1 MHTPLGIVRARRP
14 APSGLTGFLHQL
26 PAFAGHPPDAV
37 VDLGDLAETRSA
49 SRGEVLWQPGDKGD
63 TVVIVR
69 SGVVLLRRDVGEHGV
84 TLDVCGRGAF
94 LGLAPGPRDH
104 EAVVHDG
111 GTLLVVPRSSFD
123 AWLVDHAELA
133 PAMVGLAAAQAQR
146 MASRLTLVSM
156 HGARARLALLLLD
169 LADRFGV
176 RDSRGV
182 IVDVRLTHR
191 EMAALIGATRE
202 TVSVAIVELRNAG
215 VVETE
220 ARRVVVVDEAALA
233 EVAGV

>member
-1 MHTPLGIVRARRP
+1 MHTPLGLVRARRP
-14 APSGLTGFLHQL
+14 APAGVTGFLGQL
-26 PAFAGHPPDAV
+26 PAFADQASEALL
-37 VDLGDLAETRSA
+37 DLGDLAETRSA
-49 SRGEVLWQPGDKGD
+49 ERGEVLWRAGDAGD

-69 SGVVLLRRDVGEHGV
+69 SGVVMLRRDLAEHSV

-94 LGLAPGPRDH
+94 LGLAAGPRDH
-104 EAVVHDG
+104 EAVVHDA
-111 GTLLVVPRSSFD
+111 GTLLVVPRTSFD
-123 AWLVDHAELA
+123 AWLVDHPRVC
-133 PAMVGLAAAQAQR
+133 PAVVGLAADQAR
-146 MASRLTLVSM
+146 RLGARLALVSM
-156 HGARARLALLLLD
+156 HGAKARLAMLLLD
-169 LADRFGV
+169 LAERFGV

-202 TVSVAIVELRNAG
+202 TVSVAIVDLRNAG

-233 EVAGV
+233 GIAGL